1 MMMRRME
8 RPPSSQPPDVD
19 LSLLQRPFLAVV
31 QLSLLAGG
39 AVLLARAPQPPS
51 AGRLAALCVLSLS
64 FAALQWSLP
73 RVPARRLPFLGAIAL
88 LGALGLLIAVSARS
102 FAPAL
107 ALSLSTLGLA
117 VGALGRR
124 SDSAAV
130 AAALIAGVLGLGVWL
145 EGAPALPRLASTAVP
160 TVLLVTFYVEMYQRQ
175 ARSRVDAQ
183 KALAELGEAH
193 RALAA
198 SAAQV
203 KELTVHAE
211 RERMA
216 RELHDTLA
224 QTLAGLSLQLEALDA
239 HLGRGDS
246 AKAQAILKQARERAK
261 AALAEARSAID
272 DLRRAPAP
280 AELSLALR
288 EQIQRFTSATG
299 IGCKL
304 ELSPDL
310 AVPPALAAHALRVV
324 GEGLSNCARHAGARQ
339 IELRVRCED
348 EELRIEL
355 ADDGR
360 GFDAQAAPLAGH
372 YGLVGMRERA
382 RLAGGSL
389 AIASAPGRGTTLR
402 FTAPIRE
409 IA

>member
-8 RPPSSQPPDVD
+8 RPHSPKPRDVD
-19 LSLLQRPFLAVV
+19 FSQLQRPFLAVV
-31 QLSLLAGG
+31 LLSLLAGG

-51 AGRLAALCVLSLS
+51 AGRLAALCLLSLA
-64 FAALQWSLP
+64 FGALLWNLP
-73 RVPARRLPFLGAIAL
+73 RVPARRLPFLGGVAL
-88 LGALGLLIAVSARS
+88 LGALGLLIAAAARS
-102 FAPAL
+102 FASAL

-117 VGALGRR
+117 VGTLGRR
-124 SDSAAV
+124 SDAAAV
-130 AAALIAGVLGLGVWL
+130 AGALIAGVLGLGMWL
-145 EGAPALPRLASTAVP
+145 EGAPALPRLASTTVP

-175 ARSRVDAQ
+175 ARSRADAQ
-183 KALAELGEAH
+183 KALAALGEAH
-193 RALAA
+193 RALAT

-203 KELTVHAE
+203 KELSVVAE

-246 AKAQAILKQARERAK
+246 VKAQAILKQARERAK

-272 DLRRAPAP
+272 DLRQAPAP

-288 EQIQRFTSATG
+288 ELVQRFTSATWVC
-299 IGCKL
+299 CKV

-324 GEGLSNCARHAGARQ
+324 GEGLSNCARHAGAQQ
-339 IELRVRCED
+339 IELRARCEGQ
-348 EELRIEL
+348 ELRIEL

-360 GFDAQAAPLAGH
+360 GFDAQAAPQGGH

-382 RLAGGSL
+382 RLAGGNL
-389 AIASAPGRGTTLR
+389 AIASAPGQGTTLR

-409 IA
+409 NA